1 MNMTV
6 LSRHIL
12 MMYKYTFM
20 FSNIFSK
27 RVGKQL
33 LLLSGSIKTGIAFFR
48 DEVYASQKD
57 FPLRVNLFR
66 REKTKRVDL
75 LPLYLYPFTL
85 V

>member
-12 MMYKYTFM
+12 MMYKYTSM

-33 LLLSGSIKTGIAFFR
+33 LLFSGSIKDGIAFFGM
-48 DEVYASQKD
+48 K
-57 FPLRVNLFR
+57 
-66 REKTKRVDL
+66 
-75 LPLYLYPFTL
+75 FTL
-85 V
+85 PRKTFL